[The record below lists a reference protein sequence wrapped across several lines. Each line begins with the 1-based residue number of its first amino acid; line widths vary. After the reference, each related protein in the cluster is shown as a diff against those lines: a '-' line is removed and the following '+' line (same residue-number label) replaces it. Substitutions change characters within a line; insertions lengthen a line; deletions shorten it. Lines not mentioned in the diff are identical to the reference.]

1 MVSNTTIGK
10 IFHMGTTIGLSNPSK
25 PWPRTKSEKREWWST
40 DDQGQSRRAALRARV
55 PYEASIPPFVAKL
68 ALPTLDVDTT
78 IAAEE
83 AVVEL
88 GRFDGE
94 VGSIAAPFSA
104 ILLRSES
111 AASSEIEQLTASA
124 KNIAL
129 AELGRAPGQ
138 NSRLIVGNVRA
149 MEAAIEMAE
158 DLDVPSIIAMQS
170 EILRDDQPENTGRW
184 RTEQVWIGGG
194 FGNCPH
200 SAAFVPPHKDRVAD
214 LMNDLVEFARR
225 TDLPSLPQIAIA
237 HAQFETVHPFPDG
250 NGRTGRALVQAMLR
264 RLGVTQNVTVPV
276 SAGLLRDTRGYFDA
290 LTEYRAGNVEP
301 IIQAFARASADAIV
315 NGRQLVSDLTSV
327 RAQWELLTSARVG
340 SAGRR
345 LLDVLQRQP
354 VIDANLAAG
363 ELDVDPRNAQ
373 NGIDRLVSD
382 GILTQVGNGARNR
395 AYEARDV
402 LTALDDFAARAKR
415 RR

>member
-1 MVSNTTIGK
+1 MATASSGSHSST
-10 IFHMGTTIGLSNPSK
+10 
-25 PWPRTKSEKREWWST
+25 PWPPTGSEAREWRGA
-40 DDQGQSRRAALRARV
+40 DDRGQSRRAALRARG
-55 PYEASIPPFVAKL
+55 PYDASIPPFIAKR
-68 ALPTLDVDTT
+68 ALPTLDADTT
-78 IAAEE
+78 IAAED

-94 VGSIAAPFSA
+94 VGSFAAPFSA

-124 KNIAL
+124 RNIAL
-129 AELGRAPGQ
+129 AELGRASGQ

-149 MEAAIEMAE
+149 MKAAIDMAE

-170 EILRDDQPENTGRW
+170 EILRDDQPEHTGRW
-184 RTEQVWIGGG
+184 RTQQVWIGGG
-194 FGNCPH
+194 FGNSTH
-200 SAAFVPPHKDRVAD
+200 SASFVPPHQERVAD

-225 TDLPSLPQIAIA
+225 TDLPALPQIAIA

-264 RLGVTQNVTVPV
+264 RLGVTQNITVPV
-276 SAGLLRDTRGYFDA
+276 SAGLLQDTRGYFDA

-315 NGRQLVSDLTSV
+315 NGRHLVADLTSV
-327 RAQWELLTSARVG
+327 RSQWDLSTSARAG

-354 VIDANLAAG
+354 VIDANLAAH
-363 ELDVDPRNAQ
+363 ELGVDPRNAQ
-373 NGIDRLVSD
+373 NGIDRLVAD

>member
-1 MVSNTTIGK
+1 MATITRG
-10 IFHMGTTIGLSNPSK
+10 SNPST
-25 PWPRTKSEKREWWST
+25 PWPRTKSERREWRSAEGQ
-40 DDQGQSRRAALRARV
+40 DQSRRAALRARG
-55 PYEASIPPFVAKL
+55 PYEASIPPFIAKL
-68 ALPTLDVDTT
+68 ALPPLEVDTT

-94 VGSIAAPFSA
+94 LGSIAAPFSA

-124 KNIAL
+124 KSIAL
-129 AELGRAPGQ
+129 AELGYGAGR

-149 MEAAIEMAE
+149 MEAAIEIAE
-158 DLDVPSIIAMQS
+158 DLDVPSIIAMQA
-170 EILRDDQPENTGRW
+170 EILGDDQPEHTGGW

-194 FGNCPH
+194 FGNSPH
-200 SAAFVPPHKDRVAD
+200 SASFVPPHQDRVAD
-214 LMNDLVEFARR
+214 LMNDLIEFARR
-225 TDLPSLPQIAIA
+225 TDLPALPQIAVA
-237 HAQFETVHPFPDG
+237 HAQFETIHPFPDG
-250 NGRTGRALVQAMLR
+250 NGRTGRALAQAMLR
-264 RLGVTQNVTVPV
+264 RLGVIQNVTVPV
-276 SAGLLRDTRGYFDA
+276 SAGLLGDTRGYFDA
-290 LTEYRAGNVEP
+290 LTEYRTGNVEP

-315 NGRQLVSDLTSV
+315 NGRQLVADLTSV
-327 RAQWELLTSARVG
+327 RTHWELSTSARVG

-373 NGIDRLVSD
+373 NGIDRLVED
-382 GILTQVGNGARNR
+382 GILTQIGTGARNR
-395 AYEARDV
+395 TYEARDV
-402 LTALDDFAARAKR
+402 LTALDNFAARAKR